1 MSTKISTPRK
11 LAESVKMIQ
20 KVREHSSNRDES
32 LFNDIFRLSL
42 RMDSQMSLRSWGTV
56 GEKIDRRQMA
66 AYSTCDTG

>member
-11 LAESVKMIQ
+11 LAESVKMIP

-42 RMDSQMSLRSWGTV
+42 RMDSQMSLRSWGTAD
-56 GEKIDRRQMA
+56 EMDRRQMA
-66 AYSTCDTG
+66 AYSTCDTR